1 MSTRPAHKSI
11 PTAKLTADNA
21 GDVELTA
28 HHRAIAAAAASAPQP
43 QSAPPTSSLLSDSLE
58 PTPEP
63 TSATATD
70 SALASNQVNAPTSTS
85 TKRPRPCPLLPTTSL
100 KTLANDTDLDKT
112 PKPKKTKKTKA
123 TPRQAGSGLQTEV
136 SIIEIDDG
144 DSPHEL
150 LNKVKRSADIE
161 ALFIE
166 IPSEPGQDKTFVKCD
181 LCA

>member
-1 MSTRPAHKSI
+1 MLTHPVRKSI
-11 PTAKLTADNA
+11 PTAKLTTDNA

-28 HHRAIAAAAASAPQP
+28 HRRAIAAAAAPQP
-43 QSAPPTSSLLSDSLE
+43 QSTPPTSSLLE

-70 SALASNQVNAPTSTS
+70 SALASSDQVDAPTSTS
-85 TKRPRPCPLLPTTSL
+85 TKQPRPRSLLPATSL
-100 KTLANDTDLDKT
+100 ETLADDTDLDEP
-112 PKPKKTKKTKA
+112 PKPKKKTKKTKA

-144 DSPHEL
+144 DSPHEP
-150 LNKVKRSADIE
+150 LNKVKRSVDIE
-161 ALFIE
+161 AFFIE
-166 IPSEPGQDKTFVKCD
+166 IPSGPGQDKTFVKCD